1 MGRSSSPGSGDEIFE
16 LELTTMAHGGA
27 AIGRHNGR
35 TIFVPYAIPGE
46 KITARIVQD
55 RGRFAYAEGVTLLE
69 PSPHRTEPR
78 CPHFG
83 PGRCGGCHFQHIEYT
98 AQLALKQRIV
108 AEQLARIGGIEEAPV
123 QPTIPSPE
131 AWGYRTHATFHIT
144 EEGKPA
150 FVGTDERSL
159 IPIEE
164 CHIIRPE
171 LQELLEIMEFE
182 PPASEGERIDRVR
195 VQVGSDPN
203 DRLIAISTEDDT
215 LPAVEINLPVQVSFL
230 SSDEE
235 PQALIGTGKVT
246 YTLRGRTFQTTAGS
260 FFQVNLAQAETLIEL
275 VLERLALT
283 GAENVLDLYSGV
295 GLFTAFLAER
305 AALVTAIEGSPTAV
319 DDAEVN
325 LADFENVTLVEG
337 LVEEALSGLDGPVD
351 CIVLDPPRTG
361 VEPTA
366 LDAII
371 ETGARRVVYVSCD
384 PATLARDAKRLLAKG
399 YQLVDVQPVDMFPQ
413 TFHIECVATFQRG

>member
-69 PSPHRTEPR
+69 PSPYRTTPR

-108 AEQLARIGGIEEAPV
+108 AEQLARIGGVEDAPV
-123 QPTIPSPE
+123 QPTIPSP
-131 AWGYRTHATFHIT
+131 APWGYRTHATFHIT

-182 PPASEGERIDRVR
+182 PPESEGERIERVR
-195 VQVGSDPN
+195 IQVGSDPN

-215 LPAVEINLPVQVSFL
+215 LPAVEIDLPVQVSFL

-260 FFQVNLAQAETLIEL
+260 FFQVNLAQAETLIGL
-275 VLERLALT
+275 VLDRLALT
-283 GAENVLDLYSGV
+283 GAESVLDLYSGV

>member
-1 MGRSSSPGSGDEIFE
+1 
-16 LELTTMAHGGA
+16 MAHGGA

-69 PSPHRTEPR
+69 PSPYRTTPR

-108 AEQLARIGGIEEAPV
+108 AEQLARIGGVEDAPV
-123 QPTIPSPE
+123 QPTIPSP
-131 AWGYRTHATFHIT
+131 APWGYRTHATFHIT

-182 PPASEGERIDRVR
+182 PPESEGERIERVR
-195 VQVGSDPN
+195 IQVGSDPN

-215 LPAVEINLPVQVSFL
+215 LPAVEIDLPVQVSFL

-260 FFQVNLAQAETLIEL
+260 FFQVNLAQAETLIGL
-275 VLERLALT
+275 VLDRLALT
-283 GAENVLDLYSGV
+283 GAESVLDLYSGV